1 MPSRAD
7 PSQPS
12 RFDEWLSPRALA
24 IDIAIAAALTGL
36 SVLALMAGTT
46 DLGPTAPINITLL
59 FLQTVPLVFRRLFPL
74 GVLVLV
80 MGALILQIGVLPTGA
95 NLRSSLG
102 PLVALYSAGE
112 LGPRRIS
119 FPLAVALAATIG
131 ILMISRTGLV
141 AGIQPLIQ
149 TMTFMIAAWYL
160 GDATRVR
167 RLYTSSLEDQARLLQ
182 REREERERRAIQD
195 ERDRIAR
202 ELHDSVTHHV
212 SVVVIQAA
220 GALRAIDSR
229 PEEART
235 ALRAIDATGRQAL
248 TEMRRMLGVLGEGE
262 MQEPMPGL
270 DRLGDLLE
278 QVRAAGLKVEL
289 SMEGE
294 PRRLDPGLELSAYR
308 IIQEA
313 LTNSLKHAGGGR
325 ARVSVRY
332 GKDSLDISID
342 DDRGPST
349 QPAVEPDHP
358 GRGLVGMRER
368 VAMFRGTFS
377 ASPTPTGFRV
387 SAQLPLEEA
396 VG

>member
-7 PSQPS
+7 TAESS
-12 RFDEWLSPRALA
+12 RLEEWLSPRALA

-59 FLQTVPLVFRRLFPL
+59 FLQTIPLVFRRLFPL
-74 GVLVLV
+74 GVLLVV

-102 PLVALYSAGE
+102 PLVALYTAGE

-119 FPLAVALAATIG
+119 FPLALALAATIG
-131 ILMISRTGLV
+131 VLMISRTGLV

-167 RLYTSSLEDQARLLQ
+167 RLYTRSLEEQARLLQ

-229 PEEART
+229 PDEART
-235 ALRAIDATGRQAL
+235 ALRAIDSTGRQAL

-289 SMEGE
+289 SMDGE

-325 ARVSVRY
+325 ARVGVRY
-332 GKDSLDISID
+332 GNDSLHISID

-349 QPAVEPDHP
+349 QPTVEPEHP

-387 SAQLPLEEA
+387 SAELPFEEA
-396 VG
+396 AG